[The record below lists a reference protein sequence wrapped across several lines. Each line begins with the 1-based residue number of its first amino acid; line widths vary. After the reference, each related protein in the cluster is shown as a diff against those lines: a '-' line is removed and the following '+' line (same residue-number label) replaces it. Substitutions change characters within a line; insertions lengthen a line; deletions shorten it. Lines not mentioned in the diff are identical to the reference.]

1 MPFLQ
6 VERRDS
12 VAVIW
17 MDQPGEKVNK
27 ISPDMLDEF
36 ASALDSVE
44 KDPGVKAVVLISRK
58 PDFIAGADIEKVLK
72 MDTPGQA
79 ASLSYNGHVLLNRVE
94 NFPKPVIAA
103 IHGAAV
109 GGGLEIAL
117 ACHCRVASDDPRTVF
132 ALPEVKLGLLPGGG
146 GTQRL
151 PRLIGVSQALDM
163 MLTGKNIY
171 ARKAKKMGL
180 VDILVHPYGLL
191 EAAVQTALEA
201 AAGSRAGSRAGS
213 PAGILIEKKKKGPLL
228 IRTLESVTPG
238 RRIIYNKARETVK
251 ARTRGNYPAPL
262 KIIDC
267 VEAGMER
274 GLEAGYRVEEHLFDE
289 LVLSPVA
296 KQLIQ
301 LFFGM
306 NSLRKS
312 PPEELGKPVKKVGIL
327 GAGLMGSGIADVS
340 ISNGMDVLLK
350 DMTYAALGHGE
361 KSIWSDFDKKVR
373 RGAMTAFQRDLTF
386 SRLNGILDYSGFR
399 NTDLVI
405 EAVFEDIDLKRR
417 ILAEVESAAR
427 EDTIFASNTSS
438 IPISEIASQ
447 AKRPE
452 LVIGMHYFSP
462 VPKMPLL
469 EIIVTDKTA
478 DWVTATCVQTGIKQ
492 GKHVIVVKDGPG
504 FYTTRI
510 LAPFINEAMVLLE
523 EGGDIKEID
532 KAMRQFGFAVG
543 PITLLDEVGIDV
555 GAHVSA
561 VLAPLFTWRGIR
573 TSSSSETIL
582 HAGYKGRKNKK
593 GFYIYD
599 GSRGRTNKLLNKLQK
614 MLRLKK
620 GKTVN
625 KRIYDFFGG
634 QHRKSFEEK
643 EIQDRL
649 AFVMVNEAVHCLQE
663 GIISSPRDGDLG
675 AVLGL
680 GFPPFL
686 GGPFRYLDSLGAE
699 HALRRMEELREKN
712 GPRFIAADLLREKA
726 TLNQKFYPE

>member
-1 MPFLQ
+1 MPYLE
-6 VERRDS
+6 VERCDS
-12 VAVIW
+12 VALVWI
-17 MDQPGEKVNK
+17 DQPGEKLNK
-27 ISPDMLDEF
+27 ITSDLFDEF
-36 ASALDSVE
+36 ASVLDGIE
-44 KDPGVKAVVLISRK
+44 KDPGIKAAVLISRK
-58 PDFIAGADIEKVLK
+58 PDFIVGADIERILK
-72 MDTPGQA
+72 MDAPGQA
-79 ASLSYNGHVLLNRVE
+79 ASLIRTGHRLLDRVE
-94 NFPKPVIAA
+94 KFPKPVVAA
-103 IHGAAV
+103 IHGAAL
-109 GGGLEIAL
+109 GGGLEVAL
-117 ACHCRVASDDPRTVF
+117 ACRCRIASDDPRTVF

-151 PRLIGVSQALDM
+151 PRLVGVSKALDM

-171 ARKAKKMGL
+171 ARKAKKLGL
-180 VDILVHPYGLL
+180 VDFLVHPYGLL
-191 EAAVQTALEA
+191 DAALECA
-201 AAGSRAGSRAGS
+201 RELAAGGDAPER
-213 PAGILIEKKKKGPLL
+213 KKQGAPLM
-228 IRTLESVTPG
+228 RMLESVSPG
-238 RRIIYNKARETVK
+238 RRLIYNQARKTVK
-251 ARTRGNYPAPL
+251 ARTKGNYPAPL

-267 VEAGMER
+267 VEAGTEK
-274 GLEAGYRVEEHLFDE
+274 GLEAGYRVEERLFDE
-289 LVLSPVA
+289 LVLSPEA
-296 KQLIQ
+296 RQLIR

-306 NSLRKS
+306 TGLKKG
-312 PPEELGKPVKKVGIL
+312 PPAGLARPVKKVGVL

-361 KSIWSDFDKKVR
+361 KAVWDDLDKKVR
-373 RGAMTAFQRDLTF
+373 RGALTPFQRDITF

-399 NTDLVI
+399 SADLVI

-438 IPISEIASQ
+438 IPISEIAAQ

-469 EIIVTDKTA
+469 EVIVTEKTA
-478 DWVTATCVQTGIKQ
+478 DWAAATCVEAGIRQ

-510 LAPFINEAMVLLE
+510 LAPFMNEAMVILE
-523 EGGDIKEID
+523 EGGDVREID
-532 KAMRQFGFAVG
+532 RAMRQFGFAVG

-555 GAHVSA
+555 VAHVTT
-561 VLAPLFTWRGIR
+561 VLAPLFTWRGLR
-573 TSSSSETIL
+573 TSSSSEKL
-582 HAGYKGRKNKK
+582 LQAGYKGRKNRK
-593 GFYIYD
+593 GFYVYD
-599 GSRGRTNKLLNKLQK
+599 GGGRWSRTVQAMARKVSGDKGRAL
-614 MLRLKK
+614 
-620 GKTVN
+620 N

-634 QHRKSFEEK
+634 PHRKSFEAR

-649 AFVMVNEAVHCLQE
+649 TFVMVNEAVHCLQE
-663 GIISSPRDGDLG
+663 GIISSPGDGDLG

-686 GGPFRYLDSLGAE
+686 GGPFRYLDSMGTEA
-699 HALRRMEELREKN
+699 ACRRMDELREKN

-726 TLNQKFYPE
+726 ALKQKFHPE

>member
-1 MPFLQ
+1 MPYLE
-6 VERRDS
+6 VERCDS
-12 VAVIW
+12 VALVW

-36 ASALDSVE
+36 ASALDGIE
-44 KDPGVKAVVLISRK
+44 KDPGVRAVVLISRK
-58 PDFIAGADIEKVLK
+58 PDFIAGADLEKVLK
-72 MDTPGQA
+72 MDSAGQA
-79 ASLSYNGHVLLNRVE
+79 ASLSYNGHLLLNRLE
-94 NFPKPVIAA
+94 NFPKPVVAA
-103 IHGAAV
+103 IHGVAV
-109 GGGLEIAL
+109 GGGLEVAL
-117 ACHCRVASDDPRTVF
+117 SCHCRVAGDDPRTVL

-151 PRLIGVSQALDM
+151 PRLIGLSRALDM

-171 ARKAKKMGL
+171 ARNAKTMGL
-180 VDILVHPYGLL
+180 VDFLIHPYGLL
-191 EAAVQTALEA
+191 DAAVQTAKDLAEN
-201 AAGSRAGSRAGS
+201 
-213 PAGILIEKKKKGPLL
+213 GIPKKKKKPGPALV
-228 IRTLESVTPG
+228 RMLESVSPG
-238 RRIIYNKARETVK
+238 RRIIYSKARETVK
-251 ARTRGNYPAPL
+251 ARTGGNYPAPL

-267 VEAGMER
+267 VETGTER
-274 GLEAGYRVEEHLFDE
+274 GLEAGYRVEENLFDE
-289 LVLSPVA
+289 LVRSPVA
-296 KQLIQ
+296 KQLIN
-301 LFFGM
+301 LFLAM
-306 NSLRKS
+306 NELRKS
-312 PPEELGKPVKKVGIL
+312 PPPELVRPVRKIGIL

-340 ISNGMDVLLK
+340 IADGMDVLLK

-361 KSIWSDFDKKVR
+361 KAIWYNLDRKVK
-373 RGAMTAFQRDLTF
+373 RGALTAFQRDLTF

-405 EAVFEDIDLKRR
+405 EAVFEDLDLKRR
-417 ILAEVESAAR
+417 ILAEVEQAAR

-438 IPISEIASQ
+438 IPISEIAAQ

-469 EIIVTDKTA
+469 EIITTEKTA
-478 DWVTATCVQTGIKQ
+478 GWVTATCVKTGIAQ

-504 FYTTRI
+504 FYTTRV

-523 EGGDIKEID
+523 EGGDVREID
-532 KAMRQFGFAVG
+532 DAMRQFGFAVG

-593 GFYIYD
+593 GFYVYD
-599 GSRGRTNKLLNKLQK
+599 NGRGWAKKLYK

-620 GKTVN
+620 GKAVN
-625 KRIYDFFGG
+625 RRIYDFFGG
-634 QHRKSFEEK
+634 PHRKSFEAR

-649 AFVMVNEAVHCLQE
+649 AFVMINEAVHCLQE

-699 HALRRMEELREKN
+699 NAYRRMEELREKN

-726 TLNQKFYPE
+726 MLNQKFYPE

>member
-1 MPFLQ
+1 MPYLE

-12 VAVIW
+12 VAVVW

-27 ISPDMLDEF
+27 ISQGLLDEF
-36 ASALDSVE
+36 ASVLDSVE
-44 KDPGVKAVVLISRK
+44 KDPGIKALVLASRK

-72 MDTPGQA
+72 MDAPGQA
-79 ASLSYNGHVLLNRVE
+79 ASLSHYGHLLLNRLE
-94 NFPKPVIAA
+94 NFPKPVVAA
-103 IHGAAV
+103 IHGAAL
-109 GGGLEIAL
+109 GGGLEVAL
-117 ACHCRVASDDPRTVF
+117 ACHYRIASDDPRTVF
-132 ALPEVKLGLLPGGG
+132 SLPELKLGLLPGGG

-151 PRLIGVSQALDM
+151 PRLIGVSNALEM
-163 MLTGKNIY
+163 MLTGKNIF
-171 ARKAKKMGL
+171 ARKARKLGIA
-180 VDILVHPYGLL
+180 DALVHPYGLL
-191 EAAVQTALEA
+191 DAAVQSALELADGGGSA
-201 AAGSRAGSRAGS
+201 ASGR
-213 PAGILIEKKKKGPLL
+213 KKKNTLL
-228 IRTLESVTPG
+228 RRMLESVSPG
-238 RRIIYNKARETVK
+238 RRLIYNQARKTVK
-251 ARTRGNYPAPL
+251 SRTRGNYPAPF

-267 VEAGMER
+267 VETGTER
-274 GLEAGYRVEEHLFDE
+274 GLEAGYRVEEKLFDE
-289 LVLSPVA
+289 LVLGREA

-312 PPEELGKPVKKVGIL
+312 PPADLVRPVRKIGVL
-327 GAGLMGSGIADVS
+327 GAGLMGSGIAEVS
-340 ISNGMDVLLK
+340 IANGMDVLLK

-361 KSIWSDFDKKVR
+361 KAIWQDLDRKVR
-373 RGAMTAFQRDLTF
+373 RGGMTPFQRDLTF

-399 NTDLVI
+399 GADMVI

-417 ILAEVESAAR
+417 ILAEVEAAAR

-438 IPISEIASQ
+438 IPLSEIAAQ

-452 LVIGMHYFSP
+452 QVIGMHYFSP

-478 DWVTATCVQTGIKQ
+478 DWVAATCVQAGINQ

-510 LAPFINEAMVLLE
+510 LAPFMNEAMVLLE
-523 EGGDIKEID
+523 EGGDIQEID
-532 KAMRQFGFAVG
+532 SAIKQFGFAVG

-555 GAHVSA
+555 VAHVSA

-573 TSSSSETIL
+573 TSSSSEKVL
-582 HAGYKGRKNKK
+582 QAGYKGRKNRK
-593 GFYIYD
+593 GFYLYD
-599 GSRGRTNKLLNKLQK
+599 GGRKWPRILQK
-614 MLRLKK
+614 LSGRK
-620 GKTVN
+620 GKAVN
-625 KRIYDFFGG
+625 RHIYDFFGG
-634 QHRKSFEEK
+634 PHRKSFEAR

-649 AFVMVNEAVHCLQE
+649 AFVMINEAVHCLQE

-686 GGPFRYLDSLGAE
+686 GGPFRYLDSLGTETAY
-699 HALRRMEELREKN
+699 RRMEELREKN
-712 GPRFIAADLLREKA
+712 GPRFIAAGLLREKA
-726 TLNQKFYPE
+726 MLKQKFYSE

>member
-1 MPFLQ
+1 MPYLQ
-6 VERRDS
+6 IERRES
-12 VAVIW
+12 VAVVW

-27 ISPDMLDEF
+27 ISPDLLAEF
-36 ASALDSVE
+36 ASVLDSIE
-44 KDPGVKAVVLISRK
+44 KDPGVKAVVLASRK

-79 ASLSYNGHVLLNRVE
+79 ASLSYNGHVLLNRLE
-94 NFPKPVIAA
+94 NFPKPVVAA
-103 IHGAAV
+103 IHGAAL
-109 GGGLEIAL
+109 GGGLEVAL
-117 ACHCRVASDDPRTVF
+117 ACHCRVASDDPRTVL

-151 PRLIGVSQALDM
+151 PRLVGISQALDI

-171 ARKAKKMGL
+171 ARKARKMGL
-180 VDILVHPYGLL
+180 VDILVHPYGLI

-201 AAGSRAGSRAGS
+201 AAEGAPQR
-213 PAGILIEKKKKGPLL
+213 KKKGPAL
-228 IRTLESVTPG
+228 IRALESASPG
-238 RRIIYNKARETVK
+238 RRIIYNKAREKVK
-251 ARTRGNYPAPL
+251 AQTRGNYPAPL
-262 KIIDC
+262 RIIDC
-267 VEAGMER
+267 VEAGTEK
-274 GLEAGYRVEEHLFDE
+274 GIEAGYRVEENLFDE

-296 KQLIQ
+296 KQLIG

-312 PPEELGKPVKKVGIL
+312 PPAGLARPVRKVGVL

-340 ISNGMDVLLK
+340 ISNGMEVLLK
-350 DMTYAALGHGE
+350 DMSYAALGHGE
-361 KSIWSDFDKKVR
+361 KSIWNGLDKKVK
-373 RGAMTAFQRDLTF
+373 RGAITAFQRDLTF
-386 SRLNGILDYSGFR
+386 SRLHGILDYSGFKSS
-399 NTDLVI
+399 DLVI

-417 ILAEVESAAR
+417 ILAEVETAAR

-438 IPISEIASQ
+438 IPITEIAAQ

-452 LVIGMHYFSP
+452 QVIGMHYFSP

-469 EIIVTDKTA
+469 EIITTEKTA
-478 DWVTATCVQTGIKQ
+478 DWVTATCVQTGITQ

-523 EGGDIKEID
+523 EGGEIREID
-532 KAMRQFGFAVG
+532 QAMRQFGFAVG

-555 GAHVSA
+555 GAHVSQ

-599 GSRGRTNKLLNKLQK
+599 GGRGRTNKLMNKLQK
-614 MLRLKK
+614 TLRMKK
-620 GKTVN
+620 GKAVN

-634 QHRKSFEEK
+634 PHRKSFDAR

-686 GGPFRYLDSLGAE
+686 GGPFRYLDSVGTEYAY
-699 HALRRMEELREKN
+699 RRMEELREKN
-712 GPRFIAADLLREKA
+712 GPRFISAGLLRDKA
-726 TLNQKFYPE
+726 MLNQKFYPE

>member
-1 MPFLQ
+1 MPYLEI
-6 VERRDS
+6 ERRET
-12 VAVIW
+12 VAVVW

-27 ISPDMLDEF
+27 ISPDLLDEF
-36 ASALDSVE
+36 AAVLDSLE
-44 KDPGVKAVVLISRK
+44 KDPGVKAVVLASRK
-58 PDFIAGADIEKVLK
+58 PDFIAGADVEKVLK

-79 ASLSYNGHVLLNRVE
+79 ASLSYNGHVLLNRLE
-94 NFPKPVIAA
+94 RFPKPVVAA
-103 IHGAAV
+103 LHGATV
-109 GGGLEIAL
+109 GGGLEVAL
-117 ACHCRVASDDPRTVF
+117 ACHVRVASDDPRTVL

-151 PRLIGVSQALDM
+151 PRLVGVSRALDM

-171 ARKAKKMGL
+171 ARKARKMRL
-180 VDILVHPYGLL
+180 VDVLVHPYGLL
-191 EAAVQTALEA
+191 EAAVQTAMEA
-201 AAGSRAGSRAGS
+201 VAEGAPQR
-213 PAGILIEKKKKGPLL
+213 KKKGPPL
-228 IRTLESVTPG
+228 IGALESVSFG

-251 ARTRGNYPAPL
+251 ARTKGNYPAPL

-267 VEAGMER
+267 VETGTER
-274 GLEAGYRVEEHLFDE
+274 GLEAGYRVEENLFDE

-296 KQLIQ
+296 KQLIN

-306 NSLRKS
+306 GSLRKNP
-312 PPEELGKPVKKVGIL
+312 PPELVRPVKKIGVL

-340 ISNGMDVLLK
+340 ISNGMDVLLR
-350 DMTYAALGHGE
+350 DMSYAALGHGE
-361 KSIWSDFDKKVR
+361 KAIWQDLDKKVK
-373 RGAMTAFQRDLTF
+373 RGALTAFQRDLTF
-386 SRLNGILDYSGFR
+386 SRLNGILDYAGFR
-399 NTDLVI
+399 SADLVI
-405 EAVFEDIDLKRR
+405 EAVFEDMDLKRR
-417 ILAEVESAAR
+417 ILAEVEAAAR

-438 IPISEIASQ
+438 IPISEIAAQ

-462 VPKMPLL
+462 VTMMPLL
-469 EIIVTDKTA
+469 EIITTEKTA
-478 DWVTATCVQTGIKQ
+478 DWVAATCVQTGIRQ

-523 EGGDIKEID
+523 EGGDVQEID
-532 KAMRQFGFAVG
+532 RAMRQFGFAVG

-582 HAGYKGRKNKK
+582 HAGFKGRKNKK
-593 GFYIYD
+593 GFYVYD
-599 GSRGRTNKLLNKLQK
+599 AGRGWTDKLQK
-614 MLRLKK
+614 TLRLKK
-620 GKTVN
+620 GKAVN
-625 KRIYDFFGG
+625 KRVYDFFGG
-634 QHRKSFEEK
+634 PHRKSFDAQ

-686 GGPFRYLDSLGAE
+686 GGPFRYLDSLGTENAY
-699 HALRRMEELREKN
+699 RRMELLREKN
-712 GPRFIAADLLREKA
+712 GPRFIAAGLLRDKA
-726 TLNQKFYPE
+726 MQNQKFYPE